1 MATHPGTH
9 GAATPDQHT
18 DPGKPH
24 ALEHITVIDF
34 TRVLAGPTCTR
45 MLADAGARVI
55 KIERPPA
62 GDDTRQMGPFA
73 SDGTSEYYRFANLGK
88 ESIALNLKDPD
99 DLALVESMI
108 ARADVVVEN
117 FRPGVMARLG
127 LDPARLVREH
137 PRLIVCSIS
146 GFGQYGPLHMQ
157 AAYDT
162 VIQAISGIMDATG
175 EPDGGPTRVGTSISD
190 ILGGIFGYCGVVTA
204 LAARERTGKGT
215 TVDVAMLDA
224 TFAMLEQ
231 GLMDAL
237 GRHERPGRLGN
248 RHPSM
253 APFDTFSCADQLI
266 AICVG
271 NDHLFGILAGTLGK
285 PELATDPRFAT
296 NVDRT
301 TNQAGL
307 KTEMEKVLRTDTA
320 QAWQERLEDAGIPV
334 SLVLNVDD
342 TRKLEQIKVR
352 SMVKDVGGFQV
363 PGNPIKFGAYNSLG
377 TTIPSPELNN
387 CGAALRAEFG
397 DGRGQPAATAPRPRS
412 APSDRQ
418 AALKDAALQDTG
430 LKDR

>member
-1 MATHPGTH
+1 MTTEVTSH
-9 GAATPDQHT
+9 GAATPDEHM

-24 ALEHITVIDF
+24 ALKHITVIDF

-45 MLADAGARVI
+45 MLADAGARII
-55 KIERPPA
+55 KIERPGT

-73 SDGTSEYYRFANLGK
+73 SDGTSEYYRFANVGK
-88 ESIALNLKDPD
+88 ESIALNLKNPD
-99 DLALVESMI
+99 DLALAEGMI
-108 ARADVVVEN
+108 AKADVVVEN
-117 FRPGVMARLG
+117 FRPGVMAKLG
-127 LDPARLVREH
+127 LDPAKLVQEY

-157 AAYDT
+157 PAYDT
-162 VIQAISGIMDATG
+162 VIQAISGIMDGTG
-175 EPDGGPTRVGTSISD
+175 TPDGGPTRVGTSISD
-190 ILGGIFGYCGVVTA
+190 ILGGIFGYCGIVTA

-224 TFAMLEQ
+224 TFSTMEQ

-237 GRHERPGRLGN
+237 GVHVRPHRIGN

-253 APFDTFSCADQLI
+253 APFDTFQCSDQLI

-271 NDHLFGILAGTLGK
+271 NDHLFSILSTTLGK
-285 PELATDPRFAT
+285 PELAKDARFAT

-301 TNQAGL
+301 GNQAEL
-307 KTEMEKVLRTDTA
+307 KSEMEKVLRTDTA
-320 QAWQERLEDAGIPV
+320 EAWNQRLDDAGVPV

-342 TRKLEQIKVR
+342 AQKLEQIKVR
-352 SMVKDVGGFQV
+352 GMVKDIGGFQV

-387 CGAALRAEFG
+387 CGDAIRAEFG
-397 DGRGQPAATAPRPRS
+397 NGASHR
-412 APSDRQ
+412 
-418 AALKDAALQDTG
+418 
-430 LKDR
+430 

>member
-1 MATHPGTH
+1 MTEKTTH
-9 GAATPDQHT
+9 GAATPDEHL
-18 DPGKPH
+18 DASKPH
-24 ALEHITVIDF
+24 ALEHITVVDF

-45 MLADAGARVI
+45 MLADAGARII
-55 KIERPPA
+55 KIERPET

-88 ESIALNLKDPD
+88 ESIALDLKDPG

-108 ARADVVVEN
+108 AEADVVVEN

-127 LDPARLVREH
+127 LDPAKLVQEH

-162 VIQAISGIMDATG
+162 VIQAVSGIMDATG

-224 TFAMLEQ
+224 TFATLEQ
-231 GLMDAL
+231 GLMDSL
-237 GRHERPGRLGN
+237 GVHKRPHRIAN

-253 APFDTFSCADQLI
+253 APFDTFSCSDQLV

-271 NDHLFGILAGTLGK
+271 NDHLFGILAETLGK

-296 NVDRT
+296 NVDRMD
-301 TNQAGL
+301 NQADL
-307 KTEMEKVLRTDTA
+307 KAAMEEVLRTDTA
-320 QAWQERLEDAGIPV
+320 AAWHDRLEDAGIPV
-334 SLVLNVDD
+334 SLILNVDD
-342 TRKLEQIKVR
+342 TRRLEQIKVR
-352 SMVKDVGGFQV
+352 GMVKDVDGFQV
-363 PGNPIKFGAYNSLG
+363 PGNPIKFGSYNSLG
-377 TTIPSPELNN
+377 TMIPSPELNN
-387 CGAALRAEFG
+387 RSDALRAEFVPHAHLTNHA
-397 DGRGQPAATAPRPRS
+397 DVADHADHT
-412 APSDRQ
+412 DR
-418 AALKDAALQDTG
+418 ASHAGHAG
-430 LKDR
+430 HHR

>member
-1 MATHPGTH
+1 MTTEITTH
-9 GAATPDQHT
+9 GAATPDEHM

-45 MLADAGARVI
+45 MLADSGARVI
-55 KIERPPA
+55 KIERPGT

-88 ESIALNLKDPD
+88 ESIALNLKNPD
-99 DLALVESMI
+99 DLALAEAMI
-108 ARADVVVEN
+108 ATADVVVEN

-127 LDPARLVREH
+127 LDPAKLVQEH

-162 VIQAISGIMDATG
+162 VIQAISGIMDGTG

-190 ILGGIFGYCGVVTA
+190 ILGGIFGYCGIVTA

-224 TFAMLEQ
+224 TFSTMEQ

-237 GRHERPGRLGN
+237 GVHKRPQRIGN

-253 APFDTFSCADQLI
+253 APFDTFQCSDQLI

-271 NDHLFGILAGTLGK
+271 NDRLFSILSNTLGK
-285 PELATDPRFAT
+285 PELTKDTRFTT

-301 TNQAGL
+301 NNQAEL
-307 KTEMEKVLRTDTA
+307 KAEMERILRTDTA
-320 QAWQERLEDAGIPV
+320 EAWHGRLDDAGVPV

-342 TRKLEQIKVR
+342 SRKLEQIKVR
-352 SMVKDVGGFQV
+352 GMVKEVGGFQV

-377 TTIPSPELNN
+377 TTVPSPELNN
-387 CGAALRAEFG
+387 RGEALRAEFSNG
-397 DGRGQPAATAPRPRS
+397 AGHQ
-412 APSDRQ
+412 
-418 AALKDAALQDTG
+418 
-430 LKDR
+430 

>member
-1 MATHPGTH
+1 MITEMTTH
-9 GAATPDQHT
+9 GAASPDEHL

-24 ALEHITVIDF
+24 ALEHITVVDF

-55 KIERPPA
+55 KIERPGT

-73 SDGTSEYYRFANLGK
+73 GDGTSEYYRFANLGK

-99 DLALVESMI
+99 DLAVVESMI
-108 ARADVVVEN
+108 AKADVVVEN
-117 FRPGVMARLG
+117 FRPGVMAKLG
-127 LDPARLVREH
+127 LDPAKLVQEH

-215 TVDVAMLDA
+215 TIDVAMLDA
-224 TFAMLEQ
+224 TFATLEQ

-237 GRHERPGRLGN
+237 GIHQRPHRIGN

-253 APFDTFSCADQLI
+253 APFDTYSCADQLI
-266 AICVG
+266 AICCG
-271 NDHLFGILAGTLGK
+271 NDHLFGVLATTLGQ
-285 PELATDPRFAT
+285 PGLATDPRFAT

-301 TNQAGL
+301 NNQAEL
-307 KTEMEKVLRTDTA
+307 KAAMEAVLRSDNA
-320 QAWQERLEDAGIPV
+320 AAWQERLDDAGVPV
-334 SLVLNVDD
+334 SVVLNVDD

-352 SMVKDVGGFQV
+352 GMVKDVGGFQV

-377 TTIPSPELNN
+377 TTIPSPGLNN
-387 CGAALRAEFG
+387 RGDALRAEFDSRASHG
-397 DGRGQPAATAPRPRS
+397 
-412 APSDRQ
+412 
-418 AALKDAALQDTG
+418 
-430 LKDR
+430 

>member
-1 MATHPGTH
+1 MTTETTAHS
-9 GAATPDQHT
+9 AATPAEHL

-24 ALEHITVIDF
+24 ALQHITVVDF

-45 MLADAGARVI
+45 MLADAGARII
-55 KIERPPA
+55 KIERPA
-62 GDDTRQMGPFA
+62 TGDDTRQMGPFA
-73 SDGTSEYYRFANLGK
+73 SDGVSEYYRFANLGK
-88 ESIALNLKDPD
+88 ESIALNLKDPG
-99 DLALVESMI
+99 DLAVAESMI

-127 LDPARLVREH
+127 FDPARLVAQY

-146 GFGQYGPLHMQ
+146 GFGQYGPMHMQ
-157 AAYDT
+157 PAYDT
-162 VIQAISGIMDATG
+162 VVQALSGIMDGTG

-190 ILGGIFGYCGVVTA
+190 ILGGIFGYCGIVTA

-224 TFAMLEQ
+224 TFSTMEQ

-237 GRHERPGRLGN
+237 GVHQRPHRIGN

-253 APFDTFSCADQLI
+253 APFDTYQCADQLI

-271 NDHLFGILAGTLGK
+271 NDHLFGILAGALGK

-296 NVDRT
+296 NEDRT
-301 TNQAGL
+301 TNQAQL
-307 KTEMEKVLRTDTA
+307 KPIMEAVLRTDDA
-320 QAWQERLEDAGIPV
+320 AAWHERLEKAGIPV
-334 SLVLNVDD
+334 SLILNVDD

-352 SMVKDVGGFQV
+352 GMVKDVAGSQV

-377 TTIPSPELNN
+377 TMIPAPELNN
-387 CGAALRAEFG
+387 RGDALRAEFANG
-397 DGRGQPAATAPRPRS
+397 AS
-412 APSDRQ
+412 HH
-418 AALKDAALQDTG
+418 
-430 LKDR
+430 